1 MSMDKDLDRNLAKIR
16 QGAIAQMTLSDI
28 GERIVKKEV
37 QLINS
42 AIGLYRGNQLT
53 GEAAQMTIAA
63 IAEMRSLLSTLG
75 QEAQE
80 GVTARKEEIGDFV
93 PN

>member
-1 MSMDKDLDRNLAKIR
+1 MAKDLDSQIQKIR
-16 QGAIAQMTLSDI
+16 QGAVAQVTLSEI
-28 GERIVKKEV
+28 GERVVKKEV
-37 QLINS
+37 QLIS
-42 AIGLYRGNQLT
+42 KAISLYRGNELT

-63 IAEMRSLLSTLG
+63 IAELRSLLSTLG

-80 GVTARKEEIGDFV
+80 GITARYQEIGSYV

>member
-1 MSMDKDLDRNLAKIR
+1 MGKNLDDQINKIR
-16 QGAIAQMTLSDI
+16 QGALAQVTLSEI

-37 QLINS
+37 ALINI
-42 AIGLYRGNQLT
+42 AIGHYRGNTLT

-63 IAEMRSLLSTLG
+63 IAELRSLLSTLG

-80 GVTARKEEIGDFV
+80 GITARYQEIGNYV

>member
-1 MSMDKDLDRNLAKIR
+1 MAKHLDDQINKIR
-16 QGAIAQMTLSDI
+16 KGAIAQMTLSEI

-37 QLINS
+37 QLINT

-63 IAEMRSLLSTLG
+63 LAELRSLLNTLG

-80 GVTARKEEIGDFV
+80 GITARNQEIGDYV

>member
-1 MSMDKDLDRNLAKIR
+1 MTKNLDDQIQKIR
-16 QGAIAQMTLSDI
+16 QGALAQVTLSEI

-37 QLINS
+37 QLINK
-42 AIGLYRGNQLT
+42 AIGLYRGNELT

-63 IAEMRSLLSTLG
+63 IAELRSLLSTLG

-80 GVTARKEEIGDFV
+80 GITARNQEIGAYV

>member
-1 MSMDKDLDRNLAKIR
+1 MAKNLDDQINKIR
-16 QGAIAQMTLSDI
+16 QGALAQVTLSEI

-37 QLINS
+37 QLIS
-42 AIGLYRGNQLT
+42 KAIQLYRGNELT

-63 IAEMRSLLSTLG
+63 IAELRSLLSTLG

-80 GVTARKEEIGDFV
+80 GITARNQEIGDYV